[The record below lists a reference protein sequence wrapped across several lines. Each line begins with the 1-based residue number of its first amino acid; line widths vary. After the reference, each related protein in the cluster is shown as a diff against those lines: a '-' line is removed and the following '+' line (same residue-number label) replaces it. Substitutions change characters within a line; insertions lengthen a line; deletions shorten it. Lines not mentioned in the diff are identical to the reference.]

1 MFIQM
6 LVMQPRY
13 DFRTRPIADLQVE
26 MHNLLIIC
34 RELVAVKAPLPV
46 HIQLYLNTGI
56 ETIAVLESDNT
67 KHNEALALFHEF
79 ERHFSQPSDD
89 NLNPIRLAELYLR
102 SPIPETRAI
111 EKASLFLNKS
121 STTILESDQLMNI
134 LTLMNNPLFEPT
146 PSDYTRTSDIQIK
159 YVILK
164 AETLLRQGKTSEAR
178 VIADKTLDQLQT
190 YQTISLDYQYRL
202 NELNRQLHSAE

>member
-1 MFIQM
+1 
-6 LVMQPRY
+6 
-13 DFRTRPIADLQVE
+13 
-26 MHNLLIIC
+26 MHNLLTIC
-34 RELVAVKAPLPV
+34 QELIAVKAPLSA

-67 KHNEALALFHEF
+67 KHKEALALFHEL
-79 ERHFSQPSDD
+79 ERHFLKPSDD
-89 NLNPIRLAELYLR
+89 DLNLIRLAELYLR
-102 SPIPETRAI
+102 SPIPETRSI
-111 EKASLFLNKS
+111 GKALLFLKNS
-121 STTILESDQLMNI
+121 STKDSESDQLMNI
-134 LTLMNNPLFEPT
+134 LTLMKNPLFEPT
-146 PSDYTRTSDIQIK
+146 PSDYTRNSDIQIK
-159 YVILK
+159 YAILK